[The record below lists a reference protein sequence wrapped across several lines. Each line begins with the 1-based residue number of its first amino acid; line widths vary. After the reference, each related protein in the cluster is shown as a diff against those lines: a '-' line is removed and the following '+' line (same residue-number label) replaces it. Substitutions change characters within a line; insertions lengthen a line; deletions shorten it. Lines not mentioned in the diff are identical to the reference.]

1 MPALAASDSESSAHF
16 TGVIAGWPS
25 FCNVGWLYSTFG
37 AGAAD
42 NAAPHLEFGSADR
55 LSRLVV
61 ASTIAQDARLW
72 QVSRTLWI
80 EAGEVHSIS
89 QTARSCDI
97 QSLIARQ
104 DEFVADLLSRLL
116 VASSESAAASASVP
130 NPSYVAPS
138 PPLSSDYNADDS
150 DDLRVARHASDALK
164 AYSDSLEE
172 RVKVID
178 EERKQAL
185 KIVAEQED
193 TIAQLRLSVKQ
204 RTPAHSPI
212 LVPPASCIDNGNGE
226 RARDTTALISDS
238 TRLSTSAPFSDALIS
253 QGKTGGLQAASQLRF
268 RTAIGVDQSAICDK
282 EGEEPQI
289 IIFAYY
295 DKTSLASMLLKLLS
309 VDPQCRVITSGVTF
323 DEFCMAFNSAELT
336 SLVDIGRAPVES
348 KTGAMLMLLGPL
360 KPLKRIYMIGVHPD
374 AVISTCPSLCPGGD
388 RPRNELITSKL
399 VAVNFLENEEHI
411 SALEFVGWRTITFQ
425 RLFSHRTV
433 DTSCWKQWAS
443 SPYEEEEQDS
453 YDYDNSHQ
461 DDADSSQGEWSP
473 VSSRISS
480 KAHSPKAPSAAA
492 KWRRINP
499 AVPGTRFRDEKKA
512 GLNPGMR
519 PLDTNRGFLQQNPQ
533 ICVFHY
539 LSGNGCTA
547 RGTCGRAHDYDL
559 NSRQIRHLRED
570 VARHPCKELRNTGRC
585 TWAETS
591 SGTKCM
597 YSHVCA
603 PSKNHG
609 VP

>member
-1 MPALAASDSESSAHF
+1 MPALAAND
-16 TGVIAGWPS
+16 I
-25 FCNVGWLYSTFG
+25 
-37 AGAAD
+37 
-42 NAAPHLEFGSADR
+42 
-55 LSRLVV
+55 

-72 QVSRTLWI
+72 QVSRTLRL
-80 EAGEVHSIS
+80 EGDEVHSIS
-89 QTARSCDI
+89 QTARNGDI

-130 NPSYVAPS
+130 NPSHVAPS
-138 PPLSSDYNADDS
+138 PPLSSDYNADDR
-150 DDLRVARHASDALK
+150 DDLRVARHAWDALK

-193 TIAQLRLSVKQ
+193 TIAQLRLNVKE
-204 RTPAHSPI
+204 RAPAHSPI
-212 LVPPASCIDNGNGE
+212 LVPPVSCIDNGNGE
-226 RARDTTALISDS
+226 RARDIAALISDS
-238 TRLSTSAPFSDALIS
+238 TRLSFVIVFLDLTSAPFSDALIS

-268 RTAIGVDQSAICDK
+268 RTAIGVDQSTISNEEGK
-282 EGEEPQI
+282 ETQI

-295 DKTSLASMLLKLLS
+295 DKTSLASMLLKFLS
-309 VDPQCRVITSGVTF
+309 VDPQCRVITSGATF

-348 KTGAMLMLLGPL
+348 KTGPMLMLLGSL

-374 AVISTCPSLCPGGD
+374 AVVSTCPSLCPGGD
-388 RPRNELITSKL
+388 RPRNEVITSKL
-399 VAVNFLENEEHI
+399 VAVNFLEDEEHI

-425 RLFSHRTV
+425 RLFSHRIV

-443 SPYEEEEQDS
+443 TPYEEEEQDL

-473 VSSRISS
+473 VFSRISS

-559 NSRQIRHLRED
+559 NSRQIKHLRED

-585 TWAETS
+585 TWAETN

-597 YSHVCA
+597 YSHVRA
-603 PSKNHG
+603 SSRNHR

>member
-1 MPALAASDSESSAHF
+1 MPALAASD
-16 TGVIAGWPS
+16 I
-25 FCNVGWLYSTFG
+25 
-37 AGAAD
+37 
-42 NAAPHLEFGSADR
+42 
-55 LSRLVV
+55 

-72 QVSRTLWI
+72 
-80 EAGEVHSIS
+80 
-89 QTARSCDI
+89 

-238 TRLSTSAPFSDALIS
+238 TRLSFVVVFLDLTSAPFSDALIS
-253 QGKTGGLQAASQLRF
+253 QGKTGGLQAASQLRWEVEKDV
-268 RTAIGVDQSAICDK
+268 RAIGVDQSAICDK

-295 DKTSLASMLLKLLS
+295 DKTSLASMLLK
-309 VDPQCRVITSGVTF
+309 CRVITSGVTF

-399 VAVNFLENEEHI
+399 VAVNFLEDKEHI

-512 GLNPGMR
+512 DLNPGMR

-597 YSHVCA
+597 YSHDRA
-603 PSKNHG
+603 KWKR
-609 VP
+609 